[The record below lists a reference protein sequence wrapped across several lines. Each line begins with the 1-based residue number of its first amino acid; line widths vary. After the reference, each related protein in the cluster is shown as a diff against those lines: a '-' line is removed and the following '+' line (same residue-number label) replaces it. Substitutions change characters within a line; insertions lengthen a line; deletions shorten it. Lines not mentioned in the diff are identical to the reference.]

1 MSTPLAPRVARGGF
15 ALVDPDSGRTQK
27 VIPFQYNPE
36 TLTRK
41 IAPKAIR
48 DEAGD
53 RLEALRLTGA
63 PVETI
68 TLEAEFDAAD
78 QLDRP
83 SDVPLLAQHGLHPVL
98 AALETTMYPTSGHL
112 LLERDMARG
121 GMLEIAPAESP
132 LVVLVLGQSR
142 VQPVQI
148 TDYSV
153 EEDGYDTSLNPL
165 RAKVSLSLRV
175 LTTDDLGFDHHGGLV
190 YLYYQQ
196 AREGLARQVAGG
208 LANVGLTSIPGA

>member
-41 IAPKAIR
+41 IAPKTVR

-53 RLEALRLTGA
+53 RLEALRLTGP

-68 TLEAEFDAAD
+68 TFEAEFDAAD
-78 QLDRP
+78 LLDRP
-83 SDVPLLAQHGLHPVL
+83 GDVPVLAQYGLHPVL
-98 AALETTMYPTSGHL
+98 AALETTMYPKSGQL

-153 EEDGYDTSLNPL
+153 EEDGYDTSLNPV

-190 YLYYQQ
+190 YLHYQQ
-196 AREGLARQVAGG
+196 TREGLAKKVSGG
-208 LANVGLTSIPGA
+208 LADVGLTSIPEA